1 MTHLVARHCRGQDY
15 TYASTFDIPILQDR
29 WLAEAWERRYE
40 MNFSADRTEF
50 QSQWKVKPFHG
61 AYIHFLGFP
70 EEERVHMVS
79 ELTRNGGRE
88 CVDYRRD
95 RCTHVVVDGG
105 GEVSAVP
112 ADVPREAHVVK
123 VEWFWASIQ
132 MDACAQENL
141 HLFSEY
147 VESFLSPARNGAAA
161 NYFSPTTPGS
171 HGRRKKRRTEALK
184 QLAQSEQLGVPQ
196 QVPSTSKKSRSSVG
210 DLGELC
216 VGQGGGSGGSFLDT
230 PDKHKAVPL
239 LPPTAAAASASDP
252 KSPAAVAAPPLA
264 PPSSKKQLFSARQQV
279 FAELLQTEENYVG
292 ILNTILEVF
301 RDPLEKTSDN
311 PKMQLLNQ
319 TQIKIIFGNVPPI
332 LDVHTKMLAEFRVL
346 MRDWKE
352 AESSIGTVL
361 LRYAQDLMRAYPPFV
376 NFFENT
382 KRTLEECDKA
392 NPRFHAFLKV
402 CQSRRECGRQTLAE
416 LLIRPVQRLG
426 SVCLLLND
434 LLKHT
439 RKEREHPDAPALES
453 ALGKIKEVLTNINE
467 DKRKTEG
474 QVHIFE
480 IFSDIENCPP
490 HLVSSN
496 RNFLCKADVVELGG
510 SDELSGKGSDL
521 SLFLFNDVLEISKK
535 RRHYQNSGRAAGGG
549 NGGGSFSGVRSPSTL
564 SLRKASVTAAGSGSD
579 NPGGGGGGGQ
589 GGTLQRG
596 GEGKLHKHINLM
608 SLTSIRRVVD
618 LDDGEESRDC
628 FALIC
633 RTNQVGRTKF
643 TTIFTFAKSRSI
655 FLFSGV

>member
-1 MTHLVARHCRGQDY
+1 MARHCRGQDY

-40 MNFSADRTEF
+40 MNFSADRPEF

-70 EEERVHMVS
+70 EEERVHMAS
-79 ELTRNGGRE
+79 ELARNGGKE
-88 CVDYRRD
+88 CADFRRD

-105 GEVSAVP
+105 GEISAVP
-112 ADVPREAHVVK
+112 GDVPKEAHVVK

-147 VESFLSPARNGAAA
+147 AESFLSPARNGAAA

-184 QLAQSEQLGVPQ
+184 QLAQSEQLGVPH

-216 VGQGGGSGGSFLDT
+216 GGVGQAGGSGSGSFLDT

-239 LPPTAAAASASDP
+239 LPPTAAAASPSEL
-252 KSPAAVAAPPLA
+252 KSPAAAAPQQT
-264 PPSSKKQLFSARQQV
+264 SKKQPFSARQQV

-292 ILNTILEVF
+292 ILDTILEVF
-301 RDPLEKTSDN
+301 RDPLEKTADN

-332 LDVHTKMLAEFRVL
+332 LDVHSKMLAEFRAL

-352 AESSIGTVL
+352 AESSVGTVL

-453 ALGKIKEVLTNINE
+453 ALGKIKEVLKNINE
-467 DKRKTEG
+467 DKRKTDG
-474 QVHIFE
+474 LRNIFGIFE
-480 IFSDIENCPP
+480 NIENCPP

-535 RRHYQNSGRAAGGG
+535 RRHYQNSGRTNGGG
-549 NGGGSFSGVRSPSTL
+549 ANGGGGGSFSGVRSPSTL
-564 SLRKASVTAAGSGSD
+564 SLRKASVAAAGSGPD
-579 NPGGGGGGGQ
+579 NPGGGQ
-589 GGTLQRG
+589 AGTLQRG
-596 GEGKLHKHINLM
+596 GGEGKPHKHINLM
-608 SLTSIRRVVD
+608 NLTSIRRVVD
-618 LDDGEESRDC
+618 LDDGDESRDC

-633 RTNQVGRTKF
+633 RTNQV
-643 TTIFTFAKSRSI
+643 SRGYHNARV
-655 FLFSGV
+655 FLNV